1 MANLT
6 QQPSDHQVRKKA
18 LGQGSFI
25 VQAPAGSGKTSLLV
39 KRFLNRL
46 LDVKSPKE
54 VLALT
59 FTNKAAAEMAQRLKE
74 ALEGKSEDNEIK
86 KIVEKISKHA
96 LKNKWDEGYID
107 SLMVMTIDKLAL
119 RLIKQ
124 TPILSSSGVNFL
136 TDEDPDDLYRETI
149 RETITSNAENHLL
162 FKYFDYDYHKLTE
175 QLLALISKRDQWL
188 PIVSGLLRSNDKNIE
203 EIYGTYYTN
212 ELNIWVEEK
221 IKPNF
226 TNEDLKELEIIV
238 SYLADNKNIDRKDKL
253 RSSINY
259 EFWFYI
265 RDLILTKSGKQIRK
279 KIDTSSG
286 FPATNV
292 GKEIKERLLK
302 LIKLKN
308 NKFNILI
315 DFFNVTYHKNIVD
328 IYPLITP
335 FCLLLIDMVTRLNE
349 KFKERRIIDFTQ
361 IMGNAVEAL
370 RDTHLPLILD
380 QNISHI
386 LVDEFQDTNE
396 SQLIFIELLTQ
407 NFAGNPEKSFFAVGD
422 PMQSIYRF
430 RKAEVEI
437 FSRVQKNGISDLK
450 LTSLFLKVNFR
461 SNKNIIDWLNNS
473 FSKAFPL
480 IDDSDEGSVPYSSCE
495 SSNDNLEG
503 GMELIALTCDTKS
516 KTAQYEAEALYVL
529 NLIKD
534 TRKSNP
540 DASIAVLTR
549 SKAHLSELI
558 TLINKKDT
566 SIPIDAIEMSKIL
579 SNQTFQDILCLTK
592 ALFDFSDRTN
602 WIAALKSPWCG
613 LSINDLVLLF
623 EKDHKSLVWELIN
636 NIDNTSRLDKNS
648 ARRLRSFVEVIREN
662 IQYRGRISHRYFV
675 EGIWRQLNGEESMV
689 DSNDIQNI
697 DLFLEL
703 LEEASEILSIDFIKL
718 ERLIENKFISKTS
731 IQKNSIKFLTIQK
744 SKGLEF
750 DHVII
755 PNLNKR
761 TRNEESD
768 LVLYDKSTLSIKNP
782 GSDKNLHSYHAYK
795 ERKRLDNEK
804 IRLLYVA
811 MTRAKNKCY
820 LIGTVKKE
828 GDLVI
833 PNSGTFMNILWPF
846 FSDKF
851 TEIATP
857 EDENSF
863 EKFIPKL
870 RRLNDNFYSGDKRYK
885 RSIDTEELSFCYPN
899 MSTDIQRFTGNI
911 VHKYLE
917 IIVKK
922 QLDVDKILSNK
933 LDYTESLYLEK
944 NFKKKDI
951 KIGLNLVKKSLEML
965 KKTSDGRWILN
976 RYLADNSEVS
986 YLLESNNTTTQ
997 YIPDRSF
1004 IENDIQ
1010 WIIDY
1015 KTPFSP
1021 IKNLAVEAKKHLP
1034 QLRLYETIFK
1044 GNKRVIQK
1052 AIYFA
1057 PQGKL
1062 IKL

>member
-1 MANLT
+1 MANIT

-238 SYLADNKNIDRKDKL
+238 SYLADNKNINRKDKL

-286 FPATNV
+286 FPATNE

-302 LIKLKN
+302 LIELKN

-315 DFFNVTYHKNIVD
+315 DFFNVTHHKNIVD

-885 RSIDTEELSFCYPN
+885 QSIDTEELSFCYPN

-917 IIVKK
+917 IIIKK

-933 LDYTESLYLEK
+933 LNYTESLYLEK

-997 YIPDRSF
+997 HIPDRSF

>member
-1 MANLT
+1 
-6 QQPSDHQVRKKA
+6 
-18 LGQGSFI
+18 
-25 VQAPAGSGKTSLLV
+25 
-39 KRFLNRL
+39 
-46 LDVKSPKE
+46 
-54 VLALT
+54 
-59 FTNKAAAEMAQRLKE
+59 
-74 ALEGKSEDNEIK
+74 
-86 KIVEKISKHA
+86 
-96 LKNKWDEGYID
+96 
-107 SLMVMTIDKLAL
+107 
-119 RLIKQ
+119 
-124 TPILSSSGVNFL
+124 
-136 TDEDPDDLYRETI
+136 
-149 RETITSNAENHLL
+149 
-162 FKYFDYDYHKLTE
+162 
-175 QLLALISKRDQWL
+175 
-188 PIVSGLLRSNDKNIE
+188 
-203 EIYGTYYTN
+203 
-212 ELNIWVEEK
+212 
-221 IKPNF
+221 
-226 TNEDLKELEIIV
+226 
-238 SYLADNKNIDRKDKL
+238 
-253 RSSINY
+253 
-259 EFWFYI
+259 
-265 RDLILTKSGKQIRK
+265 
-279 KIDTSSG
+279 
-286 FPATNV
+286 
-292 GKEIKERLLK
+292 
-302 LIKLKN
+302 
-308 NKFNILI
+308 
-315 DFFNVTYHKNIVD
+315 
-328 IYPLITP
+328 
-335 FCLLLIDMVTRLNE
+335 
-349 KFKERRIIDFTQ
+349 
-361 IMGNAVEAL
+361 MGNAVEAL

-495 SSNDNLEG
+495 SSNNNLEG

-731 IQKNSIKFLTIQK
+731 IQKNSIKFLTIQR

-782 GSDKNLHSYHAYK
+782 GNDKNLHSYHAYK

-885 RSIDTEELSFCYPN
+885 RSIDTEELTFCYPN
-899 MSTDIQRFTGNI
+899 VSTDIQRFTGNI

-922 QLDVDKILSNK
+922 QLDIDKILCNK
-933 LDYTESLYLEK
+933 LDYTESLYLGK

-997 YIPDRSF
+997 HIPDRSF
-1004 IENDIQ
+1004 IENDVQ

-1044 GNKRVIQK
+1044 RNKRVIQK

>member
-1 MANLT
+1 MANIT

-238 SYLADNKNIDRKDKL
+238 SYLADNKNINRKDKL

-286 FPATNV
+286 FPATNE

-302 LIKLKN
+302 LIELKI

-315 DFFNVTYHKNIVD
+315 DFFNVTHHKNIVD

-540 DASIAVLTR
+540 NASIAVLTR

-648 ARRLRSFVEVIREN
+648 ARRLRSFVEVIKEN

-885 RSIDTEELSFCYPN
+885 RSIDTEGLSFCYPN

>member
-6 QQPSDHQVRKKA
+6 QQPSDHQTREKA

-25 VQAPAGSGKTSLLV
+25 VQAPAGSGKTTLLI

-46 LDVKSPKE
+46 LEVKSPKE

-59 FTNKAAAEMAQRLKE
+59 FTNKASAEMAQRLKE
-74 ALEGKSEDNEIK
+74 ALEGKSKDNEIK

-96 LKNKWDEGYID
+96 LKSKWDEGYID

-124 TPILSSSGVNFL
+124 TPILSSSGINFL

-175 QLLALISKRDQWL
+175 QLLALINKRDQWL
-188 PIVSGLLRSNDKNIE
+188 PIVSGLLKSNDKNIE
-203 EIYGTYYTN
+203 KIYRSYYTN

-238 SYLADNKNIDRKDKL
+238 NYSADIKNIDHKDKL
-253 RSSINY
+253 RSPINY

-265 RDLILTKSGKQIRK
+265 RDLLLTKSGKQIRK

-286 FPATNV
+286 FPATNE

-302 LIKLKN
+302 LKELKI

-315 DFFNVTYHKNIVD
+315 DFFNVIDQKNLVD
-328 IYPLITP
+328 IYSLITP

-370 RDTHLPLILD
+370 RDTNLPLILD

-396 SQLIFIELLTQ
+396 SQLIFIELLIQ

-495 SSNDNLEG
+495 SSNNNPEG
-503 GMELIALTCDTKS
+503 GIELIALTCDTKS

-549 SKAHLSELI
+549 SKAHLNELI

-602 WIAALKSPWCG
+602 WMAALKSPWCG

-636 NIDNTSRLDKNS
+636 NIDITSRLDKES
-648 ARRLRSFVEVIREN
+648 ERRLRNFIEVIREN

-731 IQKNSIKFLTIQK
+731 IQKNPIKFLTIQK

-782 GSDKNLHSYHAYK
+782 GNDKNLHSYHAYK

-828 GDLVI
+828 GDLVV

-851 TEIATP
+851 TEIETP
-857 EDENSF
+857 EDESSF

-899 MSTDIQRFTGNI
+899 ISTNIQRFTGNI

-922 QLDVDKILSNK
+922 QLDIDKILCNK
-933 LDYTESLYLEK
+933 LDYTESLYLGK

-997 YIPDRSF
+997 HIPDRSF
-1004 IENDIQ
+1004 IENDTQ

-1044 GNKRVIQK
+1044 GNKRAIQK

>member
-1 MANLT
+1 
-6 QQPSDHQVRKKA
+6 
-18 LGQGSFI
+18 
-25 VQAPAGSGKTSLLV
+25 
-39 KRFLNRL
+39 
-46 LDVKSPKE
+46 
-54 VLALT
+54 
-59 FTNKAAAEMAQRLKE
+59 
-74 ALEGKSEDNEIK
+74 
-86 KIVEKISKHA
+86 
-96 LKNKWDEGYID
+96 
-107 SLMVMTIDKLAL
+107 MVMTIDKLAL

-188 PIVSGLLRSNDKNIE
+188 PIVSGLLRSDDKNIE

-302 LIKLKN
+302 LIELKI

-315 DFFNVTYHKNIVD
+315 DFFNVTHHKNIVD

-495 SSNDNLEG
+495 SSNNNLEG

-922 QLDVDKILSNK
+922 QLDIDKILSNK
-933 LDYTESLYLEK
+933 LDYTESLYLGK

-997 YIPDRSF
+997 HIPDRSF

>member
-46 LDVKSPKE
+46 LEVKSPKE

-74 ALEGKSEDNEIK
+74 ALEGKSKDNEIK

-96 LKNKWDEGYID
+96 LKSKWDEGYID
-107 SLMVMTIDKLAL
+107 SLMIMTIDKLAL

-136 TDEDPDDLYRETI
+136 TDEDPDDLYREAI

-188 PIVSGLLRSNDKNIE
+188 PIVSGLLRSDDKNIE

-302 LIKLKN
+302 LIELKN

-407 NFAGNPEKSFFAVGD
+407 NFAGNPDKSFFAVGD

-437 FSRVQKNGISDLK
+437 FSRVQKSGISDLK

-495 SSNDNLEG
+495 SSNNNLEG

-675 EGIWRQLNGEESMV
+675 EGIWRQLNGEKSMV

-782 GSDKNLHSYHAYK
+782 GNDKNLHSYHAYK

-922 QLDVDKILSNK
+922 QLDIDKILCNK
-933 LDYTESLYLEK
+933 LDYTESLYLGK

-997 YIPDRSF
+997 HIPDRSF

-1044 GNKRVIQK
+1044 RNKRVIQK

>member
-1 MANLT
+1 MDNLT
-6 QQPSDHQVRKKA
+6 QQPSDHQTRKKA

-39 KRFLNRL
+39 KKFLNRL
-46 LDVKSPKE
+46 LEVKSPKE

-74 ALEGKSEDNEIK
+74 ALEGKSKDNEIK

-96 LKNKWDEGYID
+96 LKSKWDEGYID
-107 SLMVMTIDKLAL
+107 SLMIMTIDKLAL

-136 TDEDPDDLYRETI
+136 TDEDPDDLYREAI

-188 PIVSGLLRSNDKNIE
+188 PIVSGLLRSDKNNIE
-203 EIYGTYYTN
+203 EIYETYYAN

-221 IKPNF
+221 IKPKF

-238 SYLADNKNIDRKDKL
+238 NYSADIKNIDHKDKL
-253 RSSINY
+253 RSPINY

-265 RDLILTKSGKQIRK
+265 RDLLLTKSGKQIRK

-286 FPATNV
+286 FPATNE

-302 LIKLKN
+302 LKELKI

-315 DFFNVTYHKNIVD
+315 DFFNVIDKKNIVD

-335 FCLLLIDMVTRLNE
+335 FCLLLIDMVTKLNE

-361 IMGNAVEAL
+361 IMGNAVEVL

-407 NFAGNPEKSFFAVGD
+407 NFAGNPDKSFFAVGD

-437 FSRVQKNGISDLK
+437 FSRVQKSGISDLK

-495 SSNDNLEG
+495 SSNNNLEG

-549 SKAHLSELI
+549 SKAHLNELI
-558 TLINKKDT
+558 TLINKKDS

-675 EGIWRQLNGEESMV
+675 EGIWRQLNGEKSMV

-820 LIGTVKKE
+820 LVGTVKKE

-846 FSDKF
+846 FSNKF

-922 QLDVDKILSNK
+922 QLDIDKILCNK
-933 LDYTESLYLEK
+933 LDYTESLYLGK

-997 YIPDRSF
+997 HIPDRSF

-1015 KTPFSP
+1015 KTPFLP

>member
-46 LDVKSPKE
+46 LEVKSPKE

-74 ALEGKSEDNEIK
+74 ALEGKSKDNEIK

-188 PIVSGLLRSNDKNIE
+188 PIVSGLLRSDDKNIE

-286 FPATNV
+286 FPATNE

-302 LIKLKN
+302 LIELKI

-315 DFFNVTYHKNIVD
+315 DFFNVTHHKNIVD

-407 NFAGNPEKSFFAVGD
+407 NFAGNPDKSFFAVGD

-495 SSNDNLEG
+495 SSNNNLEG

-549 SKAHLSELI
+549 SKAHLNELI
-558 TLINKKDT
+558 TLINKKDS

-782 GSDKNLHSYHAYK
+782 GNDKNLHSYHAYK

-922 QLDVDKILSNK
+922 QLDIDKILCNK
-933 LDYTESLYLEK
+933 LDYTESLYLGK

-997 YIPDRSF
+997 HIPDRSF

-1044 GNKRVIQK
+1044 ENKRVIQK

>member
-175 QLLALISKRDQWL
+175 QLLVLISKRDQWL
-188 PIVSGLLRSNDKNIE
+188 PIVSGLLRSDDKNIE

-302 LIKLKN
+302 LIELKI

-315 DFFNVTYHKNIVD
+315 DFFNVTHHKNIVD

-495 SSNDNLEG
+495 SSNNNLEG

-917 IIVKK
+917 IIIKK
-922 QLDVDKILSNK
+922 QLDIDKILSNK
-933 LDYTESLYLEK
+933 LDYTESLYLGK

-997 YIPDRSF
+997 HIPDRSF

>member
-6 QQPSDHQVRKKA
+6 QQPSDHQTRKKA

-46 LDVKSPKE
+46 LDVKSPRE

-188 PIVSGLLRSNDKNIE
+188 PIVSSLLRSDDKNIE
-203 EIYGTYYTN
+203 EIYGNYYTN

-238 SYLADNKNIDRKDKL
+238 NYSADNKNIDRKDKL

-286 FPATNV
+286 FPATNL

-302 LIKLKN
+302 LIELKI

-315 DFFNVTYHKNIVD
+315 DFFNVTHHKNIVD

-495 SSNDNLEG
+495 SSNNNLEG

-922 QLDVDKILSNK
+922 QLDIDKLLCNK
-933 LDYTESLYLEK
+933 LDYTESLYLGK

-997 YIPDRSF
+997 HIPDRSF

-1044 GNKRVIQK
+1044 RNKRVIQK

>member
-1 MANLT
+1 M
-6 QQPSDHQVRKKA
+6 
-18 LGQGSFI
+18 
-25 VQAPAGSGKTSLLV
+25 
-39 KRFLNRL
+39 
-46 LDVKSPKE
+46 
-54 VLALT
+54 
-59 FTNKAAAEMAQRLKE
+59 
-74 ALEGKSEDNEIK
+74 
-86 KIVEKISKHA
+86 
-96 LKNKWDEGYID
+96 
-107 SLMVMTIDKLAL
+107 
-119 RLIKQ
+119 
-124 TPILSSSGVNFL
+124 
-136 TDEDPDDLYRETI
+136 
-149 RETITSNAENHLL
+149 
-162 FKYFDYDYHKLTE
+162 
-175 QLLALISKRDQWL
+175 
-188 PIVSGLLRSNDKNIE
+188 
-203 EIYGTYYTN
+203 
-212 ELNIWVEEK
+212 VEEK

-226 TNEDLKELEIIV
+226 TNEHLKELEIIV
-238 SYLADNKNIDRKDKL
+238 NYSADIKNIDHKDKL
-253 RSSINY
+253 RSPINY

-265 RDLILTKSGKQIRK
+265 RDLLLTKSGKQIRK
-279 KIDTSSG
+279 KIDTSGG

-302 LIKLKN
+302 LIELKN

-495 SSNDNLEG
+495 SSNNNLDD

-549 SKAHLSELI
+549 SKAHLNELV
-558 TLINKKDT
+558 TLINKKDSYIT
-566 SIPIDAIEMSKIL
+566 IDAIEMSKIL

-899 MSTDIQRFTGNI
+899 ISTDIQRFTGNI

-922 QLDVDKILSNK
+922 QLYIDKILSNK
-933 LDYTESLYLEK
+933 LDYTESLYLGK
-944 NFKKKDI
+944 NFNKKDI

-997 YIPDRSF
+997 HIPDRSF

-1021 IKNLAVEAKKHLP
+1021 IKNLAVEAKKHLL
-1034 QLRLYETIFK
+1034 QLRLYETIFN

>member
-1 MANLT
+1 MANIT

-238 SYLADNKNIDRKDKL
+238 SYLADNKNINRKDKL

-302 LIKLKN
+302 LIKLKT
-308 NKFNILI
+308 NKFNILT

-495 SSNDNLEG
+495 SSNNNLEG

-540 DASIAVLTR
+540 NASIAVLTR
-549 SKAHLSELI
+549 SKAHLNELI
-558 TLINKKDT
+558 TLINKKDS

-731 IQKNSIKFLTIQK
+731 IQKNSIKFLTIQR

-917 IIVKK
+917 IIIKK
-922 QLDVDKILSNK
+922 QLDIDKILCNK
-933 LDYTESLYLEK
+933 LDYTESLYLGK

-997 YIPDRSF
+997 HIPDRSF

>member
-1 MANLT
+1 MANIT

-238 SYLADNKNIDRKDKL
+238 SYLADNKNINRKDKL

-286 FPATNV
+286 FPATNE

-302 LIKLKN
+302 LIELKI

-315 DFFNVTYHKNIVD
+315 DFFNVTHHKNIVD

-516 KTAQYEAEALYVL
+516 KAAQYEAEALYVL

-648 ARRLRSFVEVIREN
+648 ARRLRSFVEVIKEN

-782 GSDKNLHSYHAYK
+782 GNNKNLHSYHAYK

-922 QLDVDKILSNK
+922 QLDIDKILCNK
-933 LDYTESLYLEK
+933 LDYTESLYLGK

-997 YIPDRSF
+997 HIPDRSF

>member
-46 LDVKSPKE
+46 LEVKSPKE

-74 ALEGKSEDNEIK
+74 ALEGKSKDNEIK

-107 SLMVMTIDKLAL
+107 TLMVMTIDKLAL

-188 PIVSGLLRSNDKNIE
+188 PIVSGLLRSDDKNIE

-407 NFAGNPEKSFFAVGD
+407 NFAGNPDKSFFAVGD

-437 FSRVQKNGISDLK
+437 FSRVQKSGISDLK

-495 SSNDNLEG
+495 SSNNNLEG

-549 SKAHLSELI
+549 SKAHLNELI
-558 TLINKKDT
+558 TLINKKDS

-675 EGIWRQLNGEESMV
+675 EGIWRQLNGEKSMV

-782 GSDKNLHSYHAYK
+782 GNDKNLHSYHAYK

-922 QLDVDKILSNK
+922 QLDIDKILCNK
-933 LDYTESLYLEK
+933 LDYTESLYLGK

-997 YIPDRSF
+997 HIPDRSF

-1021 IKNLAVEAKKHLP
+1021 IKNLAAEAKKHLP

>member
-46 LDVKSPKE
+46 LEVKSPKE

-74 ALEGKSEDNEIK
+74 ALEGKSKDNEIK

-188 PIVSGLLRSNDKNIE
+188 PIVSGLLRSDDKNIE

-238 SYLADNKNIDRKDKL
+238 NYSADNKNIDRKDKL

-292 GKEIKERLLK
+292 GKEIKERLLE
-302 LIKLKN
+302 LIELKI

-315 DFFNVTYHKNIVD
+315 DFFNVTHHKNIVD

-495 SSNDNLEG
+495 SSNNNLEG

-558 TLINKKDT
+558 TLINKKD
-566 SIPIDAIEMSKIL
+566 SFIPIDAIEMSKIL

-922 QLDVDKILSNK
+922 QLDIDKILCNK
-933 LDYTESLYLEK
+933 LDYTESLYLGK

-997 YIPDRSF
+997 HIPDRSF

-1044 GNKRVIQK
+1044 RNKRVIQK

>member
-46 LDVKSPKE
+46 LEVKSPKE

-74 ALEGKSEDNEIK
+74 ALEGKSKDNEIK

-107 SLMVMTIDKLAL
+107 TLMVMTIDKLAL

-302 LIKLKN
+302 LIELKN

-315 DFFNVTYHKNIVD
+315 DFFNVTHHKNIVD

-407 NFAGNPEKSFFAVGD
+407 NFAGNPDKSFFAVGD

-437 FSRVQKNGISDLK
+437 FSRVQKSGISDLK

-495 SSNDNLEG
+495 SSNNNLEG

-549 SKAHLSELI
+549 SKAHLNELI
-558 TLINKKDT
+558 TLINKKDS

-731 IQKNSIKFLTIQK
+731 IQKNSIKFLTIQR

-922 QLDVDKILSNK
+922 QLDIDKILCNK
-933 LDYTESLYLEK
+933 IDYTESLYLGK

-997 YIPDRSF
+997 HIPDRSF

>member
-74 ALEGKSEDNEIK
+74 ALEGKSKDNEIK

-107 SLMVMTIDKLAL
+107 TLMVMTIDKLAL

-188 PIVSGLLRSNDKNIE
+188 PIVSGLLRSDDKNIE

-238 SYLADNKNIDRKDKL
+238 NYSADNKNIDRKDKL

-437 FSRVQKNGISDLK
+437 FSRVQKSGISDLK

-820 LIGTVKKE
+820 LVGTVKKE
-828 GDLVI
+828 GDLVM

-846 FSDKF
+846 FSNKF

-885 RSIDTEELSFCYPN
+885 RSIDTEELTFCYPN
-899 MSTDIQRFTGNI
+899 VSTDIQRFTGNI

-922 QLDVDKILSNK
+922 QLDIDKILCNK
-933 LDYTESLYLEK
+933 LDYTESLYLGK

-951 KIGLNLVKKSLEML
+951 KIGLNLVQKSLEML

-997 YIPDRSF
+997 HIPDRSF

-1044 GNKRVIQK
+1044 ENKRVIQK

>member
-46 LDVKSPKE
+46 LEVKSPKE

-74 ALEGKSEDNEIK
+74 ALEGKSKDNEIK

-188 PIVSGLLRSNDKNIE
+188 PIVSGLLRSDDKNIE

-407 NFAGNPEKSFFAVGD
+407 NFAGNPDKSFFAVGD

-437 FSRVQKNGISDLK
+437 FSRVQKSGISDLK

-495 SSNDNLEG
+495 SSNNNLEG

-549 SKAHLSELI
+549 SKAHLNELI
-558 TLINKKDT
+558 TLINKKDS

-731 IQKNSIKFLTIQK
+731 IQKNSIKFLTIQR

-922 QLDVDKILSNK
+922 QLDIDKILCNK
-933 LDYTESLYLEK
+933 LDYTESLYLGK

-997 YIPDRSF
+997 HIPDRSF
-1004 IENDIQ
+1004 IENDVQ

-1034 QLRLYETIFK
+1034 QLRSYETIFK
-1044 GNKRVIQK
+1044 ENKRVIQK

>member
-46 LDVKSPKE
+46 LEVKSPKE

-74 ALEGKSEDNEIK
+74 ALEGKSKDNEIK

-188 PIVSGLLRSNDKNIE
+188 PIVSGLLRSDDKNIE

-407 NFAGNPEKSFFAVGD
+407 NFAGNPDKSFFAVGD

-495 SSNDNLEG
+495 SSNNNLEG

-549 SKAHLSELI
+549 SKAHLNELI
-558 TLINKKDT
+558 TLINKKDS

-782 GSDKNLHSYHAYK
+782 GNDKNLHSYHAYK

-922 QLDVDKILSNK
+922 QLDIDKILCNK
-933 LDYTESLYLEK
+933 LDYTESLYLGK

-997 YIPDRSF
+997 HIPDRSF

-1021 IKNLAVEAKKHLP
+1021 IKNLAFEAKKHLP
-1034 QLRLYETIFK
+1034 QLRSYETIFK
-1044 GNKRVIQK
+1044 ENKRAIQK

>member
-1 MANLT
+1 M
-6 QQPSDHQVRKKA
+6 
-18 LGQGSFI
+18 
-25 VQAPAGSGKTSLLV
+25 
-39 KRFLNRL
+39 
-46 LDVKSPKE
+46 
-54 VLALT
+54 
-59 FTNKAAAEMAQRLKE
+59 
-74 ALEGKSEDNEIK
+74 
-86 KIVEKISKHA
+86 
-96 LKNKWDEGYID
+96 
-107 SLMVMTIDKLAL
+107 
-119 RLIKQ
+119 
-124 TPILSSSGVNFL
+124 
-136 TDEDPDDLYRETI
+136 
-149 RETITSNAENHLL
+149 
-162 FKYFDYDYHKLTE
+162 
-175 QLLALISKRDQWL
+175 
-188 PIVSGLLRSNDKNIE
+188 
-203 EIYGTYYTN
+203 
-212 ELNIWVEEK
+212 
-221 IKPNF
+221 
-226 TNEDLKELEIIV
+226 
-238 SYLADNKNIDRKDKL
+238 
-253 RSSINY
+253 
-259 EFWFYI
+259 
-265 RDLILTKSGKQIRK
+265 
-279 KIDTSSG
+279 
-286 FPATNV
+286 

-437 FSRVQKNGISDLK
+437 FSRVQKSGISDLK

-495 SSNDNLEG
+495 SSNNNLEG

-731 IQKNSIKFLTIQK
+731 IQKNSIKFLTIQR

-782 GSDKNLHSYHAYK
+782 GNDKNLHSYHAYK

-922 QLDVDKILSNK
+922 QLDIDKILCNK
-933 LDYTESLYLEK
+933 LDYTESLYLGK

-997 YIPDRSF
+997 HIPDRSF

-1034 QLRLYETIFK
+1034 QLRSYETIFK
-1044 GNKRVIQK
+1044 ENKRVIQK

>member
-188 PIVSGLLRSNDKNIE
+188 PIVSGLLRSDDKNIE

-302 LIKLKN
+302 LIELKI

-315 DFFNVTYHKNIVD
+315 DFFNVTHHKNIVD

-495 SSNDNLEG
+495 SSNNNLEG

-922 QLDVDKILSNK
+922 QLDIDKILSNK
-933 LDYTESLYLEK
+933 LDYTESLYLGK

-997 YIPDRSF
+997 HIPDRSF

>member
-1 MANLT
+1 
-6 QQPSDHQVRKKA
+6 
-18 LGQGSFI
+18 
-25 VQAPAGSGKTSLLV
+25 
-39 KRFLNRL
+39 
-46 LDVKSPKE
+46 
-54 VLALT
+54 
-59 FTNKAAAEMAQRLKE
+59 
-74 ALEGKSEDNEIK
+74 
-86 KIVEKISKHA
+86 
-96 LKNKWDEGYID
+96 
-107 SLMVMTIDKLAL
+107 
-119 RLIKQ
+119 
-124 TPILSSSGVNFL
+124 
-136 TDEDPDDLYRETI
+136 
-149 RETITSNAENHLL
+149 
-162 FKYFDYDYHKLTE
+162 
-175 QLLALISKRDQWL
+175 
-188 PIVSGLLRSNDKNIE
+188 
-203 EIYGTYYTN
+203 
-212 ELNIWVEEK
+212 
-221 IKPNF
+221 
-226 TNEDLKELEIIV
+226 
-238 SYLADNKNIDRKDKL
+238 
-253 RSSINY
+253 
-259 EFWFYI
+259 
-265 RDLILTKSGKQIRK
+265 
-279 KIDTSSG
+279 
-286 FPATNV
+286 
-292 GKEIKERLLK
+292 
-302 LIKLKN
+302 
-308 NKFNILI
+308 
-315 DFFNVTYHKNIVD
+315 
-328 IYPLITP
+328 
-335 FCLLLIDMVTRLNE
+335 
-349 KFKERRIIDFTQ
+349 
-361 IMGNAVEAL
+361 
-370 RDTHLPLILD
+370 
-380 QNISHI
+380 
-386 LVDEFQDTNE
+386 
-396 SQLIFIELLTQ
+396 
-407 NFAGNPEKSFFAVGD
+407 
-422 PMQSIYRF
+422 
-430 RKAEVEI
+430 
-437 FSRVQKNGISDLK
+437 
-450 LTSLFLKVNFR
+450 
-461 SNKNIIDWLNNS
+461 
-473 FSKAFPL
+473 
-480 IDDSDEGSVPYSSCE
+480 
-495 SSNDNLEG
+495 
-503 GMELIALTCDTKS
+503 MELIALTCDTKS

-549 SKAHLSELI
+549 SKAHLNELI

-922 QLDVDKILSNK
+922 QLDIDKILCNK
-933 LDYTESLYLEK
+933 LDYTESLYLGK

-997 YIPDRSF
+997 HIPDRSF

-1044 GNKRVIQK
+1044 ENKRVIQK

>member
-1 MANLT
+1 
-6 QQPSDHQVRKKA
+6 
-18 LGQGSFI
+18 
-25 VQAPAGSGKTSLLV
+25 
-39 KRFLNRL
+39 
-46 LDVKSPKE
+46 
-54 VLALT
+54 
-59 FTNKAAAEMAQRLKE
+59 
-74 ALEGKSEDNEIK
+74 
-86 KIVEKISKHA
+86 
-96 LKNKWDEGYID
+96 
-107 SLMVMTIDKLAL
+107 
-119 RLIKQ
+119 
-124 TPILSSSGVNFL
+124 
-136 TDEDPDDLYRETI
+136 
-149 RETITSNAENHLL
+149 
-162 FKYFDYDYHKLTE
+162 
-175 QLLALISKRDQWL
+175 
-188 PIVSGLLRSNDKNIE
+188 
-203 EIYGTYYTN
+203 
-212 ELNIWVEEK
+212 
-221 IKPNF
+221 
-226 TNEDLKELEIIV
+226 
-238 SYLADNKNIDRKDKL
+238 
-253 RSSINY
+253 
-259 EFWFYI
+259 
-265 RDLILTKSGKQIRK
+265 
-279 KIDTSSG
+279 
-286 FPATNV
+286 
-292 GKEIKERLLK
+292 
-302 LIKLKN
+302 
-308 NKFNILI
+308 
-315 DFFNVTYHKNIVD
+315 
-328 IYPLITP
+328 
-335 FCLLLIDMVTRLNE
+335 MVTRLNE

-407 NFAGNPEKSFFAVGD
+407 NFAGNPDKSFFAVGD

-437 FSRVQKNGISDLK
+437 FSRVQKSGISDLK

-495 SSNDNLEG
+495 SSNNNLEG

-549 SKAHLSELI
+549 SKAHLNELI
-558 TLINKKDT
+558 TLINKKDS

-782 GSDKNLHSYHAYK
+782 GNDKNLHSYHAYK

-922 QLDVDKILSNK
+922 QLDIDKILCNK
-933 LDYTESLYLEK
+933 LDYTESLYLGK

-997 YIPDRSF
+997 HIPDRSF

-1044 GNKRVIQK
+1044 GIKELFK
-1052 AIYFA
+1052 
-1057 PQGKL
+1057 KL
-1062 IKL
+1062 FTLLPKEN

>member
-46 LDVKSPKE
+46 LEVKSPKE

-74 ALEGKSEDNEIK
+74 ALEGKSKDNEIK

-107 SLMVMTIDKLAL
+107 TLMVMTIDKLAL

-188 PIVSGLLRSNDKNIE
+188 PIVSGLLRSDDKNIE

-407 NFAGNPEKSFFAVGD
+407 NFAGNPDKSFFAVGD

-437 FSRVQKNGISDLK
+437 FSRVQKSGISDLK

-495 SSNDNLEG
+495 SSNNNLEG

-549 SKAHLSELI
+549 SKAHLNELI
-558 TLINKKDT
+558 TLINKKDS

-675 EGIWRQLNGEESMV
+675 EGIWRQLNGEKSMV

-731 IQKNSIKFLTIQK
+731 IQKNSIKFLTIQR

-782 GSDKNLHSYHAYK
+782 GNDKNLHSYHAYK

-828 GDLVI
+828 GDSVT

-846 FSDKF
+846 FSDNF

-857 EDENSF
+857 DEENSF

-922 QLDVDKILSNK
+922 QLDIDKILCNK
-933 LDYTESLYLEK
+933 LDYTESLYLGK

-997 YIPDRSF
+997 HIPDRSF

-1044 GNKRVIQK
+1044 ENKRAIQK

>member
-46 LDVKSPKE
+46 LEVKSPKE

-74 ALEGKSEDNEIK
+74 ALEGKSKDNEIK

-107 SLMVMTIDKLAL
+107 TLMVMTIDKLAL

-149 RETITSNAENHLL
+149 RETITSNAENYLL

-188 PIVSGLLRSNDKNIE
+188 PIVSGLLRSDDKNIE
-203 EIYGTYYTN
+203 EIYGTYFTN

-302 LIKLKN
+302 LIELKI

-315 DFFNVTYHKNIVD
+315 DFFNVTHHKNIVD
-328 IYPLITP
+328 IYPLIKP
-335 FCLLLIDMVTRLNE
+335 FCLLLIDMVSRLNE

-495 SSNDNLEG
+495 SSNNNLEG

-648 ARRLRSFVEVIREN
+648 ARRLRSFVEVISEN

-922 QLDVDKILSNK
+922 QLDIDKILCNK
-933 LDYTESLYLEK
+933 LDYTESLYLGK

-997 YIPDRSF
+997 HIPDRSF

>member
-107 SLMVMTIDKLAL
+107 TLMVMTIDKLAL

-188 PIVSGLLRSNDKNIE
+188 PIVSGLLRSDDKNIE

-302 LIKLKN
+302 LIELKI

-495 SSNDNLEG
+495 SSNNNLEG

-922 QLDVDKILSNK
+922 QLDIDKILCNK
-933 LDYTESLYLEK
+933 LDYTESLYLGK

-997 YIPDRSF
+997 HIPDRSF

-1034 QLRLYETIFK
+1034 QLRSYETIFK
-1044 GNKRVIQK
+1044 ENKRVIQK

>member
-46 LDVKSPKE
+46 LEVKSPKE

-74 ALEGKSEDNEIK
+74 ALEGKSKDNEIK

-188 PIVSGLLRSNDKNIE
+188 PIVSGLLRSDDKNIE

-437 FSRVQKNGISDLK
+437 FSRVQKSGISDLK

-495 SSNDNLEG
+495 SSNNNLEG

-549 SKAHLSELI
+549 SKAHLNELI
-558 TLINKKDT
+558 TLINKKDS

-782 GSDKNLHSYHAYK
+782 GNDKNLHSYHAYK

-922 QLDVDKILSNK
+922 QLDIDKILSNK

-997 YIPDRSF
+997 HIPDRSF

-1034 QLRLYETIFK
+1034 QLRSYETIFK
-1044 GNKRVIQK
+1044 ENKRVIQK

>member
-46 LDVKSPKE
+46 LEVKSPKE

-74 ALEGKSEDNEIK
+74 ALEGKSKDNEIK

-107 SLMVMTIDKLAL
+107 TLMVMTIDKLAL

-162 FKYFDYDYHKLTE
+162 FKYFEYDYHKLTE

-188 PIVSGLLRSNDKNIE
+188 PIVSGLLRSDDKNIE

-253 RSSINY
+253 KSSINY

-407 NFAGNPEKSFFAVGD
+407 NFAGNPDKSFFAVGD

-495 SSNDNLEG
+495 SSNNNLEG

-549 SKAHLSELI
+549 SKAHLNELI
-558 TLINKKDT
+558 TLINKKDS

-689 DSNDIQNI
+689 DSKDIQNI

-703 LEEASEILSIDFIKL
+703 LEEASEILSINFIKL

-731 IQKNSIKFLTIQK
+731 IQKNSIKFLTIQR

-922 QLDVDKILSNK
+922 QLDIDKILCNK
-933 LDYTESLYLEK
+933 LDYTESLYLGK

-997 YIPDRSF
+997 HIPDRSF

-1015 KTPFSP
+1015 KTPFLP
-1021 IKNLAVEAKKHLP
+1021 TKNLAVEAKKHLP

>member
-46 LDVKSPKE
+46 LEVKSPKE

-74 ALEGKSEDNEIK
+74 ALEGKSKDNEIK

-107 SLMVMTIDKLAL
+107 TLMVMTIDKLAL

-188 PIVSGLLRSNDKNIE
+188 PIVSGLLRSDDKNIE

-302 LIKLKN
+302 LIELKI

-315 DFFNVTYHKNIVD
+315 DFFNVTHHKNIVD

-407 NFAGNPEKSFFAVGD
+407 NFAGNPDKSFFAVGD

-437 FSRVQKNGISDLK
+437 FSRVQKSGISDLK

-495 SSNDNLEG
+495 SSNNNLEG

-922 QLDVDKILSNK
+922 QLDIDKILCNK
-933 LDYTESLYLEK
+933 LDYTESLYLGK

-997 YIPDRSF
+997 HIPDRSF

-1034 QLRLYETIFK
+1034 QLRSYETIFK
-1044 GNKRVIQK
+1044 ENKRVIQK

>member
-46 LDVKSPKE
+46 LEVKSPKE

-74 ALEGKSEDNEIK
+74 ALEGKSKDNEIK

-188 PIVSGLLRSNDKNIE
+188 PIVSGLLRSDKNNIE
-203 EIYGTYYTN
+203 KIYEAYYAN

-302 LIKLKN
+302 LIELKN

-315 DFFNVTYHKNIVD
+315 DFFNVPYHKNIVD

-437 FSRVQKNGISDLK
+437 FSRVQKSGISDLK

-495 SSNDNLEG
+495 SSNNNLEG

-549 SKAHLSELI
+549 SKAHLNELI
-558 TLINKKDT
+558 TLINKKDS

-782 GSDKNLHSYHAYK
+782 GNDKNLHSYHAYK

-922 QLDVDKILSNK
+922 QLDIDKILCNK
-933 LDYTESLYLEK
+933 LDYTESLYLGK

-997 YIPDRSF
+997 HIPDRSF

>member
-6 QQPSDHQVRKKA
+6 QQPSDHQTRKKA

-175 QLLALISKRDQWL
+175 QLLALINKRDQWL
-188 PIVSGLLRSNDKNIE
+188 PIVSGLLGSDGKNIE
-203 EIYGTYYTN
+203 EIYGIYYTN

-238 SYLADNKNIDRKDKL
+238 NYSADNKNIDRKDKL

-279 KIDTSSG
+279 IIDTSSG

-302 LIKLKN
+302 LIELKI

-315 DFFNVTYHKNIVD
+315 DFFNVIHHKNIVD

-349 KFKERRIIDFTQ
+349 KFKERKIIDFTQ
-361 IMGNAVEAL
+361 IMGNALEAL

-495 SSNDNLEG
+495 SSNKNLEG
-503 GMELIALTCDTKS
+503 GMELITLTCDAKS
-516 KTAQYEAEALYVL
+516 KAAQYEAEALYVL
-529 NLIKD
+529 N
-534 TRKSNP
+534 
-540 DASIAVLTR
+540 
-549 SKAHLSELI
+549 
-558 TLINKKDT
+558 
-566 SIPIDAIEMSKIL
+566 
-579 SNQTFQDILCLTK
+579 
-592 ALFDFSDRTN
+592 
-602 WIAALKSPWCG
+602 
-613 LSINDLVLLF
+613 
-623 EKDHKSLVWELIN
+623 
-636 NIDNTSRLDKNS
+636 
-648 ARRLRSFVEVIREN
+648 VI
-662 IQYRGRISHRYFV
+662 
-675 EGIWRQLNGEESMV
+675 
-689 DSNDIQNI
+689 
-697 DLFLEL
+697 
-703 LEEASEILSIDFIKL
+703 
-718 ERLIENKFISKTS
+718 
-731 IQKNSIKFLTIQK
+731 
-744 SKGLEF
+744 
-750 DHVII
+750 
-755 PNLNKR
+755 
-761 TRNEESD
+761 
-768 LVLYDKSTLSIKNP
+768 
-782 GSDKNLHSYHAYK
+782 
-795 ERKRLDNEK
+795 
-804 IRLLYVA
+804 
-811 MTRAKNKCY
+811 
-820 LIGTVKKE
+820 
-828 GDLVI
+828 
-833 PNSGTFMNILWPF
+833 
-846 FSDKF
+846 
-851 TEIATP
+851 
-857 EDENSF
+857 
-863 EKFIPKL
+863 
-870 RRLNDNFYSGDKRYK
+870 KRYK
-885 RSIDTEELSFCYPN
+885 
-899 MSTDIQRFTGNI
+899 
-911 VHKYLE
+911 E
-917 IIVKK
+917 I
-922 QLDVDKILSNK
+922 
-933 LDYTESLYLEK
+933 
-944 NFKKKDI
+944 
-951 KIGLNLVKKSLEML
+951 
-965 KKTSDGRWILN
+965 
-976 RYLADNSEVS
+976 
-986 YLLESNNTTTQ
+986 
-997 YIPDRSF
+997 
-1004 IENDIQ
+1004 
-1010 WIIDY
+1010 
-1015 KTPFSP
+1015 
-1021 IKNLAVEAKKHLP
+1021 
-1034 QLRLYETIFK
+1034 
-1044 GNKRVIQK
+1044 
-1052 AIYFA
+1052 
-1057 PQGKL
+1057 
-1062 IKL
+1062 

>member
-1 MANLT
+1 MVNLT

-46 LDVKSPKE
+46 LEVKSPKE

-74 ALEGKSEDNEIK
+74 ALEGKSKDNEIK

-149 RETITSNAENHLL
+149 RETITSNAENYLL

-188 PIVSGLLRSNDKNIE
+188 PIVSGLLKSDDKNIE

-238 SYLADNKNIDRKDKL
+238 NYSADNKNIDRKDKL

-292 GKEIKERLLK
+292 GKEIKERLLE
-302 LIKLKN
+302 LIELKI

-315 DFFNVTYHKNIVD
+315 DFFNVTHHKNIVD

-335 FCLLLIDMVTRLNE
+335 LCLLLIDMVTRLNE

-495 SSNDNLEG
+495 SSNNNLEG

-782 GSDKNLHSYHAYK
+782 GNDKNLHSYHAYK

-899 MSTDIQRFTGNI
+899 MSTNIQRFTGNI

-922 QLDVDKILSNK
+922 QLDIDKLLCNK
-933 LDYTESLYLEK
+933 LDYTESLYLGK

-997 YIPDRSF
+997 HIPDRSF

-1044 GNKRVIQK
+1044 RNKRVIQK

>member
-46 LDVKSPKE
+46 LEVKSPKE

-74 ALEGKSEDNEIK
+74 ALEGKSKDNEIK

-107 SLMVMTIDKLAL
+107 TLMVMTIDKLAL

-188 PIVSGLLRSNDKNIE
+188 PIVSGLLRSDDKNIE

-238 SYLADNKNIDRKDKL
+238 NYSADNKNIDRKDKL

-361 IMGNAVEAL
+361 IMGNAVEVL

-495 SSNDNLEG
+495 SSNNNLEG

-549 SKAHLSELI
+549 SKAHLNELI
-558 TLINKKDT
+558 TLINKKDS

-675 EGIWRQLNGEESMV
+675 EGIWRQLNGEKSMV

-731 IQKNSIKFLTIQK
+731 IQKNSIKFLTIQR

-922 QLDVDKILSNK
+922 QLDIDKILCNK
-933 LDYTESLYLEK
+933 LDYTESLYLGK

-997 YIPDRSF
+997 HIPDRSF

-1044 GNKRVIQK
+1044 RNKRVIQK

>member
-46 LDVKSPKE
+46 LEVKSPKE

-74 ALEGKSEDNEIK
+74 ALEGKSKDNEIK

-107 SLMVMTIDKLAL
+107 TLMVMTIDKLAL

-188 PIVSGLLRSNDKNIE
+188 PIVSGLLRSDDKNIE

-407 NFAGNPEKSFFAVGD
+407 NFAGNPDKSFFAVGD

-437 FSRVQKNGISDLK
+437 FSRVQKSGISDLK

-495 SSNDNLEG
+495 SSNNNLEG

-549 SKAHLSELI
+549 SKAHLNELI
-558 TLINKKDT
+558 TLINKKDS

-675 EGIWRQLNGEESMV
+675 EGIWRQLNGEKSMV

-731 IQKNSIKFLTIQK
+731 IQKNSIKFLTIQR

-782 GSDKNLHSYHAYK
+782 GNDKNLHSYHAYK

-922 QLDVDKILSNK
+922 QLDIDKILCNK
-933 LDYTESLYLEK
+933 LDYTESLYLGK

-997 YIPDRSF
+997 HIPDRSF

-1044 GNKRVIQK
+1044 ENKRVIQK

>member
-46 LDVKSPKE
+46 LEVKSPKE

-238 SYLADNKNIDRKDKL
+238 SYLADNKNIDHKDKL

-437 FSRVQKNGISDLK
+437 FSRVQKSGISDLK

-495 SSNDNLEG
+495 SSNNNLEG

-731 IQKNSIKFLTIQK
+731 IQKNSIKFLTIQR

-782 GSDKNLHSYHAYK
+782 GNDKNLHSYHAYK

-922 QLDVDKILSNK
+922 QLDIDKILCNK
-933 LDYTESLYLEK
+933 LDYTESLYLGK

-997 YIPDRSF
+997 HIPDRSF

>member
-1 MANLT
+1 
-6 QQPSDHQVRKKA
+6 
-18 LGQGSFI
+18 
-25 VQAPAGSGKTSLLV
+25 
-39 KRFLNRL
+39 
-46 LDVKSPKE
+46 
-54 VLALT
+54 
-59 FTNKAAAEMAQRLKE
+59 
-74 ALEGKSEDNEIK
+74 
-86 KIVEKISKHA
+86 
-96 LKNKWDEGYID
+96 
-107 SLMVMTIDKLAL
+107 MVMTIDKLAL

-188 PIVSGLLRSNDKNIE
+188 PIVSGLLRSDDKNIE

-407 NFAGNPEKSFFAVGD
+407 NFAGNPDKSFFAVGD

-437 FSRVQKNGISDLK
+437 FSRVQKSGISDLK

-495 SSNDNLEG
+495 SSNNNLEG

-549 SKAHLSELI
+549 SKAHLNELI
-558 TLINKKDT
+558 TLINKKDS

-782 GSDKNLHSYHAYK
+782 GNDKNLHSYHAYK

-922 QLDVDKILSNK
+922 QLDIDKILCNK
-933 LDYTESLYLEK
+933 LDYTESLYLGK

-997 YIPDRSF
+997 HIPDRSF

>member
-46 LDVKSPKE
+46 LEVKSPKE

-74 ALEGKSEDNEIK
+74 ALEGKSKDNEIK

-107 SLMVMTIDKLAL
+107 TLMVMTIDKLAL

-188 PIVSGLLRSNDKNIE
+188 PIVSGLLRSDDKNIE

-238 SYLADNKNIDRKDKL
+238 NYSADIKNIDHKDKL

-302 LIKLKN
+302 LIELKI

-495 SSNDNLEG
+495 SSNNNLEG

-549 SKAHLSELI
+549 SKAHLNELI

-782 GSDKNLHSYHAYK
+782 GNDKNLHSYHAYK

-922 QLDVDKILSNK
+922 QLDIDKILCNK
-933 LDYTESLYLEK
+933 LDYTESLYLGK

-997 YIPDRSF
+997 HIPDRSF

>member
-46 LDVKSPKE
+46 LEVKSPKE

-74 ALEGKSEDNEIK
+74 ALEGKSKDNEIK

-96 LKNKWDEGYID
+96 LKSQWDEGYID

-162 FKYFDYDYHKLTE
+162 FKYFDYDYHKVTE

-188 PIVSGLLRSNDKNIE
+188 PIVSGLLRSDDKNIE

-238 SYLADNKNIDRKDKL
+238 NYSADNKNIDRKNKL

-302 LIKLKN
+302 LIELKI

-315 DFFNVTYHKNIVD
+315 DFFNVTHHKNIVD

-495 SSNDNLEG
+495 SSNNNLEG

-731 IQKNSIKFLTIQK
+731 IQKNPIQFLTIQK

-922 QLDVDKILSNK
+922 QLDIDKILCNK
-933 LDYTESLYLEK
+933 LDYTESLYLGK

-997 YIPDRSF
+997 HIPDRSF